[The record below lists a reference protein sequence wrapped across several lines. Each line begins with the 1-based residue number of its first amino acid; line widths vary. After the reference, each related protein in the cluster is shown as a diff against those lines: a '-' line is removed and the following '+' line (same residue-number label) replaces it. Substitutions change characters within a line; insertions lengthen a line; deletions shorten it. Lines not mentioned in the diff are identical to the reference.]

1 MHVFVTFWYSN
12 CCNSL
17 FLYCATV
24 IVRYRISHAPRS
36 QSPLAMQSWQH
47 KCKRN
52 TTQTIAHKMLLLVN
66 TPDRCALCS
75 LHSPAC
81 THLNQNLALL
91 GLTQRYIHTWAWQWN
106 THQIW
111 DMNEI
116 RLNRQW
122 PCLHYVFIVW
132 EEVFTW
138 CFQSTVN
145 CYSEFNLANSEL
157 NFPFNRCKW

>member
-1 MHVFVTFWYSN
+1 M
-12 CCNSL
+12 L
-17 FLYCATV
+17 QL
-24 IVRYRISHAPRS
+24 VRYRISHAPRS

-145 CYSEFNLANSEL
+145 CYSDRPMQMIAVRLNRHSVSLCGAFNSKLTFQNK
-157 NFPFNRCKW
+157 N